1 MRRSLL
7 LWPYIFIM
15 LIVPILACGPAA
27 SQQFTPTP
35 TKTPRRVKILPQAPI
50 ATTTVVLLPTT
61 APTSEALPVDTPS
74 PLPPTETPVP
84 ELPSTDTPAPEPP
97 PPTDTPPPPPP
108 PPTNTPPPPPPTNTP
123 APPPP
128 TQPPANEG
136 PKASLEF
143 RSSNS
148 VGPGDDVKFVIVV
161 YDPDGVKTFTWGVFT
176 LNDTPLPTGGSKD
189 CGGAIECRH
198 EVDAEA
204 PPIPDTYK
212 VGVDALDNTGKSSRG
227 FVGEIYVN

>member
-7 LWPYIFIM
+7 LWPYIFIT

-50 ATTTVVLLPTT
+50 ATTTAVLLPTT
-61 APTSEALPVDTPS
+61 ASTSEALPVDTPT

-84 ELPSTDTPAPEPP
+84 ELPPTDTPAPELP
-97 PPTDTPPPPPP
+97 PPTDTPPPP

-136 PKASLEF
+136 PQVTIELPDGNTYDAGE
-143 RSSNS
+143 
-148 VGPGDDVKFVIVV
+148 DITIIFVVR
-161 YDPDGVKTFTWGVFT
+161 DPDGVGSFKWGIFMQ
-176 LNDTPLPTGGSKD
+176 NQSPLIGGDKE
-189 CGGAIECRH
+189 CGGATECRH
-198 EVDAEA
+198 EVEEEV
-204 PPIPDTYK
+204 PPIPGTYLVGADAVDTK
-212 VGVDALDNTGKSSRG
+212 GKTVRQ
-227 FVGEIYVN
+227 VGEIYVR